1 MKSRYLI
8 RFDDICPTMNW
19 DMWQRVEALLK
30 AHDVRPIL
38 AVVPDNQDPE
48 LQISAPAADFWE
60 RVRHWQAGG
69 WSIALH
75 GYQHKFLGAET
86 GRDVAIGQR
95 SEFAELSE
103 QAQRTKLQ
111 NALEHLHREKIAP
124 QLWAA
129 PWHSFDE
136 NTLKVLRDF
145 NLNVVSD
152 GMFLWP
158 KQDRN
163 GTFWIPQQLDDF
175 RRLPFGVFT
184 VCFHLNEWNEMALQA
199 FEKHLLTYHAQ
210 IVSLDEILTQY
221 QQRRSWFS
229 VSAWHKAGNNF
240 VQLKKS
246 LRLRSRVMAAK
257 NFYRKAGSL

>member
-1 MKSRYLI
+1 
-8 RFDDICPTMNW
+8 
-19 DMWQRVEALLK
+19 MWQRVEALLK
-30 AHDVRPIL
+30 AHDIRPIL

-48 LQISAPAADFWE
+48 LQIAVPAADFWE
-60 RVRHWQAGG
+60 RVCDWQALG

-75 GYQHKFLGAET
+75 GFQHKFLGAEI
-86 GRDVAIGQR
+86 GREIAINQR
-95 SEFAELSE
+95 SEFAGLSE
-103 QAQRTKLQ
+103 QLQRAKLQ
-111 NALEHLHREKIAP
+111 TALEYLRRENIAP

-136 NTLKVLRDF
+136 KTLQVLRDF
-145 NLNVVSD
+145 NLKIVSD
-152 GMFLWP
+152 GMFFWP

-163 GTFWIPQQLDDF
+163 GTFWVPQQLDDF

-184 VCFHLNEWNEMALQA
+184 VCFHVNEWDEAALQS
-199 FEKHLLTYHAQ
+199 FEKNLIAYHAQ
-210 IVSLDEILTQY
+210 IATLDEILAEF

-229 VSAWHKAGNNF
+229 VFVWHKAGNNF

-246 LRLRSRVMAAK
+246 LRLRSRVLAAK